1 MKIKKNLEIE
11 VMNIKQTLNN
21 LAEPEYQLFTS
32 KLLPGIPNILGI
44 RLPKLREIAKLLA
57 KEGWKDYLE
66 HATQDSFEEVM
77 LQGMVIGYVRTDFDE
92 IVPYITGFIPK
103 INNWSVCDSFC
114 NTLKIT
120 KRYPKEM
127 WDFIQPYLK
136 DYKEYHIRFGVVML
150 LTYYLKE
157 EYVEEALQRMDEIKS
172 DAYYVKMGIAW
183 AVSMYYVNF
192 PKETMSFLQNNHLDD
207 FTYHKTLQKITESL
221 KTDKETKQMIRAM
234 RR

>member
-1 MKIKKNLEIE
+1 MNYHIKETLLE
-11 VMNIKQTLNN
+11 
-21 LAEPEYQLFTS
+21 LAEPEYQLFTA

-44 RLPKLREIAKLLA
+44 RLPKLRAIAKQLA
-57 KEGWKDYLE
+57 KDNWKEYLA

-77 LQGMVIGYVRTDFDE
+77 LQGMVIGYAKAELEE
-92 IVPYITGFIPK
+92 IVPYIINFIPK

-120 KRYPKEM
+120 NRYQKEM

-136 DYKEYHIRFGVVML
+136 DSKEYPIRFGVVML

-157 EYVEEALQRMDEIKS
+157 DYVKEALQRMDEIRS

-192 PKETMSFLQNNHLDD
+192 PQETISFLKNNHLDD

-221 KTDKETKQMIRAM
+221 KIDKETKQIIRAM

>member
-1 MKIKKNLEIE
+1 MLS
-11 VMNIKQTLNN
+11 N
-21 LAEPEYQLFTS
+21 LAEPEYQLFTA

-44 RLPKLREIAKLLA
+44 RLPKLRVIAKQLA
-57 KEGWKDYLE
+57 KEDWKAYLE

-77 LQGMVIGYVRTDFDE
+77 LQGMVIGYVKVEFEE
-92 IVPYITGFIPK
+92 IAPYITSFIPK

-136 DYKEYHIRFGVVML
+136 DSKEYHIRFGVVML

-157 EYVEEALQRMDEIKS
+157 DYVKEALQRMDEIKS

-192 PKETMSFLQNNHLDD
+192 PNETMSFLKNNHLDD
-207 FTYHKTLQKITESL
+207 FTYNKTLQKITESL
-221 KTDKETKQMIRAM
+221 KIDKEKKLMIRAM